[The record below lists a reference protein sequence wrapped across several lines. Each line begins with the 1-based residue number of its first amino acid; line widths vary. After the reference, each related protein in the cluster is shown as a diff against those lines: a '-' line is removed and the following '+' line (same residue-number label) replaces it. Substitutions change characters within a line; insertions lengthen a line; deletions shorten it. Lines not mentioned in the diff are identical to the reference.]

1 MIHIFC
7 AIDQIVKAM
16 AEWKRAGYIPTSVQA
31 LDMYPGTPSIE
42 TLVVLEP
49 DTDATPTRSYRIRY
63 RS

>member
-1 MIHIFC
+1 
-7 AIDQIVKAM
+7 M